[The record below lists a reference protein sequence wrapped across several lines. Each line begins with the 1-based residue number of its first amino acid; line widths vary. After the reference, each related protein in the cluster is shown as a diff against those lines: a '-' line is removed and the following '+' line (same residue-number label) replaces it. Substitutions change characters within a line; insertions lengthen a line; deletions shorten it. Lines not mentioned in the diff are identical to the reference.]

1 MYEWRTANV
10 VAMVSTSLVRPDCPW
25 YVQAWYMQIMHDKA
39 RTVMCIDMASNI
51 ELEMRG
57 IKDKESM
64 VKGLVNVT
72 GGLQDA
78 IFLKG
83 MIL

>member
-1 MYEWRTANV
+1 
-10 VAMVSTSLVRPDCPW
+10 
-25 YVQAWYMQIMHDKA
+25 MQIMHDKA

-51 ELEMRG
+51 ELKMRG

-64 VKGLVNVT
+64 VKSLVNVT